1 MNTQDLIRA
10 VVADNASVRPP
21 IRRTMLWALAGGIA
35 AGSLV
40 YALTLGVR
48 SDFGW
53 SIVNS
58 HRFQFKFVY
67 TLAIAIP
74 ALLLAWQLL
83 RPDGRARGVLALFV
97 VPVVLLAVAAAIEL
111 AFVPADHWA
120 IYAVGQNAFWCVTM
134 IPLIA
139 AGPLAAFLYA
149 LRQGATSQPAM
160 AGAAAG
166 LLASGIAATLYASHC
181 VDDSPLFIALWYTPG
196 IALVTGAGALLGKRL
211 LRW

>member
-74 ALLLAWQLL
+74 ALLLAWRLL
-83 RPDGRARGVLALFV
+83 RPDGHTRGLLALFGL
-97 VPVVLLAVAAAIEL
+97 PIVLLAIAAAIEL
-111 AFVPADHWA
+111 ASVPADHWA

-139 AGPLAAFLYA
+139 LGPLAAFLYA

-196 IALVTGAGALLGKRL
+196 IALVTAAGALLGKRL

>member
-21 IRRTMLWALAGGIA
+21 IRRTMIWALAGGILA
-35 AGSLV
+35 AAV
-40 YALTLGVR
+40 AFALMLHVR

-53 SIVNS
+53 SIVHS
-58 HRFQFKFVY
+58 HRFQFKFAY

-74 ALLLAWQLL
+74 ALLLAWQLV
-83 RPDGRARGVLALFV
+83 RPDGRTRGLLALFV
-97 VPVVLLAVAAAIEL
+97 LPVVMLAAAAVLEL
-111 AFVPADHWA
+111 ASVPADHWA
-120 IYAVGQNAFWCVTM
+120 IYAIGQNAFWCVTM
-134 IPLIA
+134 IPILA
-139 AGPLAAFLYA
+139 AGPLAAMLYA
-149 LRQGATSQPAM
+149 LRQGATSQPAL

-196 IALVTGAGALLGKRL
+196 IALVTAAGALIGKRM

>member
-35 AGSLV
+35 ATAV
-40 YALTLGVR
+40 AFALTLHVR

-53 SIVNS
+53 SIVHS

-74 ALLLAWQLL
+74 ALLLAWQLV
-83 RPDGRARGVLALFV
+83 RPDGRTRGLMALFV
-97 VPVVLLAVAAAIEL
+97 VPAVLLAVAAAIEL
-111 AFVPADHWA
+111 ASVPADHWA
-120 IYAVGQNAFWCVTM
+120 IYAIGQNAFWCVTM
-134 IPLIA
+134 IPLLA
-139 AGPLAAFLYA
+139 AGPLAAMLYA
-149 LRQGATSQPAM
+149 LRQGATSQPAL

-196 IALVTGAGALLGKRL
+196 IALVTAAGALIGKRM

>member
-83 RPDGRARGVLALFV
+83 RPDGRARGVQALFV

-111 AFVPADHWA
+111 ASVPADHWA

-196 IALVTGAGALLGKRL
+196 IALVTAAGALLGKRL